1 MERKTCLETDS
12 TASVCVRR
20 TERERRWE
28 RESEKLCVCVFILLL
43 ASYLFVLFF
52 PRFFFPPCSLC
63 GYLLSWSVWSWC
75 PPSGMRIACISEY
88 FHLRLHLLKSA
99 DKCIYII
106 YTNSGRVKAGLTHL
120 QTGGQALQAK
130 LQVRTALLCTGD
142 QAGLCDQH
150 PYSCAGILLA
160 YSSIPQ
166 QPNDHSSLSLH
177 GEKWK
182 IIVSSFRHSRDPLG
196 IIAGIWSS

>member
-12 TASVCVRR
+12 TASVCVRKTEWER
-20 TERERRWE
+20 GWERER
-28 RESEKLCVCVFILLL
+28 EKLCVYVFILLL

-52 PRFFFPPCSLC
+52 SCSLC

-75 PPSGMRIACISEY
+75 PPSGMHIACISEY
-88 FHLRLHLLKSA
+88 FHLRLHLLKSV

-130 LQVRTALLCTGD
+130 LQVRIATLCAGD

-150 PYSCAGILLA
+150 PYCCTGMLLA
-160 YSSIPQ
+160 
-166 QPNDHSSLSLH
+166 
-177 GEKWK
+177 
-182 IIVSSFRHSRDPLG
+182 
-196 IIAGIWSS
+196 